1 MKLGI
6 DKHGDNVQDEQMH
19 GLDRIPLARQ
29 MSCTEQACCLLLF
42 DARQQ
47 AASVSAGPSTNA
59 AADDEDDCM
68 IVEPKN
74 VKKAVTAKAVSA
86 GVLSDANG
94 KRKRVAADSGGPDKR
109 IKKAQTDGDDVI
121 TLD

>member
-1 MKLGI
+1 L
-6 DKHGDNVQDEQMH
+6 H
-19 GLDRIPLARQ
+19 
-29 MSCTEQACCLLLF
+29 TEGSLLF
-42 DARQQ
+42 DASQQ
-47 AASVSAGPSTNA
+47 STSESAGPSTNA

-68 IVEPKN
+68 IVEPKH

-94 KRKRVAADSGGPDKR
+94 KRKRAADGPVGPETDKR
-109 IKKAQTDGDDVI
+109 LKKAQLDDADVI

>member
-1 MKLGI
+1 MPSVLCRAS
-6 DKHGDNVQDEQMH
+6 
-19 GLDRIPLARQ
+19 L
-29 MSCTEQACCLLLF
+29 SLF

-47 AASVSAGPSTNA
+47 TTSVFAGPSTNA

-68 IVEPKN
+68 IVEPKH

-94 KRKRVAADSGGPDKR
+94 KRKRAADDSGGPDKR
-109 IKKAQTDGDDVI
+109 IKKAETDDDGDAI